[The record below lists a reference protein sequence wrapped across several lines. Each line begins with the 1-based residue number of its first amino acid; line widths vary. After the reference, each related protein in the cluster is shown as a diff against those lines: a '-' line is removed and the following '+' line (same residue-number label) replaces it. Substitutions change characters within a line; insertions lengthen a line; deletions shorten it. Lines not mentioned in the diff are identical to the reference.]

1 MHCDKA
7 DMPTTPGRAGEPLM
21 PEQATGHVTEPA
33 TEQVTEQVTEQAAMS
48 QYAVHGAW
56 VVVARGDYD
65 MHTIAPLAKALED
78 AAARRPKV
86 VLDTSGVTF
95 ADSTFLNLLIRVH
108 HSGALCLAAPSPQV
122 RRLCEITGAD
132 AVLEIR
138 GTVEEAASS

>member
-7 DMPTTPGRAGEPLM
+7 DMPTTPGQAGEPLM
-21 PEQATGHVTEPA
+21 PEQATEHVTERA
-33 TEQVTEQVTEQAAMS
+33 TEQATEQAAMS

-65 MHTIAPLAKALED
+65 MHSIAPLAKALED
-78 AAARRPKV
+78 AAGKRPKV
-86 VLDTSGVTF
+86 ILDASGVTF

-108 HSGALCLAAPSPQV
+108 HSGTLRLAAPSPQV

-138 GTVEEAASS
+138 GTVDEAASS